1 MIAFGVAR
9 LGVPVMPNRV
19 LIFVNKAWEADP
31 LVGVFTNDQ
40 VRPFKFPTPSAPPQV
55 NIPLSDGS
63 MKTVQAR
70 LALKSAA
77 ATAEVWCIKDLMD
90 PKKKSS
96 SSEEKAR
103 VLPLVTANGD
113 RPSLVVAFGTATF
126 ADARSYNGCVVVGSN
141 VFVHNP
147 YSAEPNPESNFTH
160 PDMGKLLDC
169 SQQPT
174 NAKVFPPLDREMRP
188 LIETAFLP
196 TPINSAD
203 PPSLIVSA
211 AYVAL
216 SNVNVTDPN
225 NYAWAD
231 PEALRAVAAKA
242 PRQAIGSVETTH
254 GVTQLTV
261 PSPEFLFVSG
271 VANRVG
277 YFNMEVAPRTYAQN
291 FVASHNAAVA
301 LAWMM
306 PALMA

>member
-1 MIAFGVAR
+1 
-9 LGVPVMPNRV
+9 MPSRV

-40 VRPFKFPTPSAPPQV
+40 TRPPFKFPTLIALPQV
-55 NIPLSDGS
+55 DIPLSDGS
-63 MKTVQAR
+63 MKTVKAR
-70 LALKSAA
+70 LALKSAN

-103 VLPLVTANGD
+103 VLPHVTANSD
-113 RPSLVVAFGTATF
+113 PPSRVVAFGTATF
-126 ADARSYNGCVVVGSN
+126 ADARSYNGCVVIGSN

-147 YSAEPNPESNFTH
+147 YSSDAPNPDSKWTH
-160 PDMGKLLDC
+160 PDIGKLLDC
-169 SQQPT
+169 SQQPI
-174 NAKVFPPLDREMRP
+174 NAALFPALDREMRP

-196 TPINSAD
+196 SPINPAD
-203 PPSLIVSA
+203 PPSLIVSS

-231 PEALRAVAAKA
+231 PDALRTFSAKA
-242 PRQAIGSVETTH
+242 LRQAIGSVETTH
-254 GVTQLTV
+254 GVIRLTV

-271 VANRVG
+271 VANRMG

-306 PALMA
+306 PGLMA

>member
-1 MIAFGVAR
+1 
-9 LGVPVMPNRV
+9 MPYRI

-31 LVGVFTNDQ
+31 LVGVFRNDQ
-40 VRPFKFPTPSAPPQV
+40 VRPSKFPAPDALPQV
-55 NIPLSDGS
+55 DIPLSDGS

-70 LALKSAA
+70 LALKSPN

-103 VLPLVTANGD
+103 VLPHVTANGD
-113 RPSLVVAFGTATF
+113 PPILVVAFGTATF
-126 ADARSYNGCVVVGSN
+126 PDARSYNGCVVIGSN

-147 YSAEPNPESNFTH
+147 YGDAPNRESKWTH
-160 PDMGKLLDC
+160 PDIGKLLDR
-169 SQQPT
+169 SQQPI
-174 NAKVFPPLDREMRP
+174 NAALFSALDREMRP
-188 LIETAFLP
+188 LIETPFLP
-196 TPINSAD
+196 PPINPAG

-225 NYAWAD
+225 DYVWAD
-231 PEALRAVAAKA
+231 PEALRAFAANA

-254 GVTQLTV
+254 GVIRLMV
-261 PSPEFLFVSG
+261 PSPQFLFVSG

>member
-1 MIAFGVAR
+1 MCRRWFKR
-9 LGVPVMPNRV
+9 LRSQ
-19 LIFVNKAWEADP
+19 P
-31 LVGVFTNDQ
+31 LQ
-40 VRPFKFPTPSAPPQV
+40 P
-55 NIPLSDGS
+55 
-63 MKTVQAR
+63 
-70 LALKSAA
+70 
-77 ATAEVWCIKDLMD
+77 
-90 PKKKSS
+90 
-96 SSEEKAR
+96 
-103 VLPLVTANGD
+103 
-113 RPSLVVAFGTATF
+113 
-126 ADARSYNGCVVVGSN
+126 
-141 VFVHNP
+141 
-147 YSAEPNPESNFTH
+147 EPNPESNFTH
-160 PDMGKLLDC
+160 PDIGKLLDC

-254 GVTQLTV
+254 GVTRLTV